1 MKANLNL
8 KNAEVFD
15 ISRFRVLI
23 GENFSLSLEEA
34 DGSLKWFADNDAV
47 LEYSVESGSLK
58 AVFIAKTLGECEIQ
72 IQNTDRSVAK
82 IISVEVYSD
91 EASALGL
98 SAGAP
103 EPK

>member
-1 MKANLNL
+1 M
-8 KNAEVFD
+8 
-15 ISRFRVLI
+15 
-23 GENFSLSLEEA
+23 
-34 DGSLKWFADNDAV
+34 
-47 LEYSVESGSLK
+47 
-58 AVFIAKTLGECEIQ
+58 FIAKTLGECEIQ